1 MVDKDKIIKVTN
13 RDKGS
18 VGYIIP
24 DLGNLNRQFQPGE
37 TKDLTFE
44 ELQKLSWIP
53 GGMYMLQ
60 NCLVLDDAAAVEELL
75 GEVEPEYY
83 YVEKNVKYL
92 LQYGTLDEFLDCLDF
107 APAGVLDMIKDLA
120 VELPLNDV
128 QKREVIRDKLGFDVD
143 FAVEMERNANEGS
156 NKEHENGKR
165 RAAVPKMEEKKEEK
179 APARRVVKVIEDK

>member
-44 ELQKLSWIP
+44 ELQKLSWVP
-53 GGMYMLQ
+53 GGMYILQ
-60 NCLVLDDAAAVEELL
+60 NCLIIDDEDAIEELL
-75 GEVEPEYY
+75 GSVEPEYY
-83 YVEKNVKYL
+83 YTEKNVKYL

-107 APAGVLDMIKDLA
+107 APIGVLDMIKDLA

-128 QKREVIRDKLGFDVD
+128 QKREAIKDKLGFDVD
-143 FAVEMERNANEGS
+143 FAVEMERSANEGS
-156 NKEHENGKR
+156 EEHENGKR
-165 RAAVPKMEEKKEEK
+165 RAAVPKMKEKKEEK
-179 APARRVVKVIEDK
+179 ALTRRVVKVIEDK

>member
-44 ELQKLSWIP
+44 ELQKLSWLP
-53 GGMYMLQ
+53 GGMYILQ

-83 YVEKNVKYL
+83 YGEKNVKYL

-128 QKREVIRDKLGFDVD
+128 QKREAIKDKLGFDVD
-143 FAVEMERNANEGS
+143 FAVEMERSANEDNEADHS
-156 NKEHENGKR
+156 GKR

>member
-1 MVDKDKIIKVTN
+1 MLDKATIIKVTN

-53 GGMYMLQ
+53 GGMYILE
-60 NCLVLDDAAAVEELL
+60 NCLILDNAAAVQELL
-75 GEVEPEYY
+75 GQVEPEYY
-83 YVEKNVKYL
+83 YNEKNVKYL

-107 APAGVLDMIKDLA
+107 APVGVLDMIKDLA

-128 QKREVIRDKLGFDVD
+128 QKREAIKNKLGFDVD
-143 FAVEMERNANEGS
+143 FAVEMERSAKEDNEAD
-156 NKEHENGKR
+156 HNGKR
-165 RAAVPKMEEKKEEK
+165 RTSVPKVEEK
-179 APARRVVKVIEDK
+179 AEEKTPARRVVKIIEDK